1 MKYFERKMLDWG
13 EQLDGETLETAR
25 DIINKFIEVYGK
37 DSKLIIEYD
46 WENVDFLIEVERK
59 ETAEEEAARIE
70 KETRQERAD
79 RTRYEKLKAKYGWE

>member
-1 MKYFERKMLDWG
+1 MKYFERKSFDWA
-13 EQLDGETLETAR
+13 EEFDGKTLETAR
-25 DIINKFIEVYGK
+25 DTINKFIEAFGK

-46 WENVDFLIEVERK
+46 WDSVDFLIEVERK